1 MYTWVGYRLPPLGK
15 CPRRTCNLY
24 ANSGNSKL
32 SFILGHC
39 FKNQIHFPLSH
50 CLLSI
55 PKSSICGG
63 CGGQGGK
70 AYLII
75 SAPQKRSVFFILF
88 NSIGSVLPGKK
99 KNQTN
104 IYCFLRSQ
112 FWMCYTKVL
121 FRTTIFSF
129 FEEVGNKYKS
139 KFYIGQHTYF
149 LIWDLSS
156 L

>member
-1 MYTWVGYRLPPLGK
+1 MYTWVGYRLLPLGK

-63 CGGQGGK
+63 CGREGGK

-75 SAPQKRSVFFILF
+75 SAPPKRSVFFILF

-99 KNQTN
+99 KKN
-104 IYCFLRSQ
+104 
-112 FWMCYTKVL
+112 
-121 FRTTIFSF
+121 
-129 FEEVGNKYKS
+129 NKYLLLS
-139 KFYIGQHTYF
+139 KEPVLNVLHQG
-149 LIWDLSS
+149 S
-156 L
+156 LQNHHILLL